1 MDIVGLKCLNEI
13 NRNLLLVTH
22 AVVLL
27 YILRSSVP
35 VKCLARPGYRH
46 GTCRWYRWR
55 WRRGFGGSAM
65 LVQILLCIFVFYWH
79 CLRTAMCH
87 QCYPASLPKICF
99 AEDELDVDE
108 VSWWAFAM
116 HIFVDYFH
124 GTFKASRLF
133 RYKFG
138 VKCFSLGSPIF
149 FCIRCCMDTWII

>member
-27 YILRSSVP
+27 YIRRSSVP
-35 VKCLARPGYRH
+35 VKCLAHPGYRH

-87 QCYPASLPKICF
+87 QCYQRVFQRFALPRTSWTWTRSLDLEGRSRRQSQHWSLWSFSMLLLGESVWNAYICRVLSWYF
-99 AEDELDVDE
+99 QSVQT
-108 VSWWAFAM
+108 VS
-116 HIFVDYFH
+116 I
-124 GTFKASRLF
+124 
-133 RYKFG
+133 
-138 VKCFSLGSPIF
+138 
-149 FCIRCCMDTWII
+149 